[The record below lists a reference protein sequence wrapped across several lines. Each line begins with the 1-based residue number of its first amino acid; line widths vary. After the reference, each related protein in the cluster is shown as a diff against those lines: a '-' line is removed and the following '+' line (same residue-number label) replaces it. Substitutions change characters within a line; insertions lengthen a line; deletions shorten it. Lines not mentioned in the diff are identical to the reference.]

1 MIRYLN
7 SRNSSLVKTDSRDN
21 RRKVLLDFQ
30 GLVSLEVLSLSLRVD
45 FLQEG
50 DLNLQ
55 MLMIFS
61 ELFLVGARPLMI

>member
-61 ELFLVGARPLMI
+61 ELFLVGAHPLMI